1 MAPTPSH
8 CRRELAG
15 RADDPDVQEAMAS
28 ERKLFELRHTAR
40 IGQKDQLSQRVKQLQ
55 EQITGLIA
63 QQDTKSKEMGFID
76 KELDGVRELW
86 EKTSSR

>member
-1 MAPTPSH
+1 
-8 CRRELAG
+8 
-15 RADDPDVQEAMAS
+15 MAS

-63 QQDTKSKEMGFID
+63 QQDAKSKEMGFID